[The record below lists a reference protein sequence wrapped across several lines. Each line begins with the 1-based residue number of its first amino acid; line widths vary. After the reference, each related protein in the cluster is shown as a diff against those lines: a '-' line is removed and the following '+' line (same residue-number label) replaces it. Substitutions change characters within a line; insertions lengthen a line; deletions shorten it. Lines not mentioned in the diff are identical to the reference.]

1 MRGFI
6 ECCCGLYVE
15 SLARQVNRDIR
26 HEVLTTGKK
35 PRDAFAEEV
44 QVGIPAFNKV
54 QPQLA
59 RPRAKSHAITL
70 YMADPF
76 GILAAIGGLE
86 EIEKYSRWLC
96 C

>member
-15 SLARQVNRDIR
+15 SLARQVDRDIR

-44 QVGIPAFNKV
+44 QVGQTAQESHCQDSGIQQGPASAGK
-54 QPQLA
+54 
-59 RPRAKSHAITL
+59 
-70 YMADPF
+70 
-76 GILAAIGGLE
+76 AA
-86 EIEKYSRWLC
+86 S
-96 C
+96 

>member
-1 MRGFI
+1 
-6 ECCCGLYVE
+6 
-15 SLARQVNRDIR
+15 LARQVDRDIR

-44 QVGIPAFNKV
+44 QVGQTAQESHCQDSGIQQGPAS
-54 QPQLA
+54 
-59 RPRAKSHAITL
+59 AKSHAIRL